1 LTKEPRRR
9 VWRWMIRDGMIG
21 EGESVNMDFFK
32 AQPKKNL
39 GS

>member
-1 LTKEPRRR
+1 
-9 VWRWMIRDGMIG
+9 MIG